1 MNFGIEAAGGCGHK
15 LRSLAC
21 TSFEWRCRQPT
32 IALNVDTSTI
42 ALADSGD
49 ILKSTKNSRWSNE
62 NVVSCETELIGT
74 DYCSNAQPFERGA
87 IRMGDWFEWVMAFEC
102 RRILKPK

>member
-1 MNFGIEAAGGCGHK
+1 VWTQINF
-15 LRSLAC
+15 LSLHVIRNGNVD
-21 TSFEWRCRQPT
+21 TPT
-32 IALNVDTSTI
+32 IALNVDTPTI

-62 NVVSCETELIGT
+62 NVVSRETELIGT

-87 IRMGDWFEWVMAFEC
+87 IRMGDWFEW
-102 RRILKPK
+102 